1 MDKDIS
7 KYTLTIPIELLEKI
21 KKLAQAKGISIN
33 AYILLALNR
42 NLKD

>member
-1 MDKDIS
+1 MDENIL

-21 KKLAQAKGISIN
+21 KKIAQTKGISVN
-33 AYILLALNR
+33 AYILIVLNY

>member
-1 MDKDIS
+1 MGEDIS

-21 KKLAQAKGISIN
+21 KKLAQAKGISVN
-33 AYILLALNR
+33 AYILLALNH